1 MNLANISTTI
11 FKKLNSRLPGKRL
24 KNKTIK
30 PTEIFY
36 EFYEELRLQLDNPNY
51 GIISFVFSKDRA
63 MQLHAFLESYFEN
76 VANYSTMIV
85 LYKASDKAHLDSYEE
100 LMKLFEDKSVI
111 FIEEKNF
118 RDQLIEA
125 IEKSKEGKIFFY
137 VDDMIFTH
145 KFDYDMLKGV
155 NPYKTIVSLSRGRDL
170 TKSTV
175 LSKTINLPEFTNLD
189 NGLLQFSWNNIKE
202 HSDWSYPLGV
212 SGYMFATK
220 EILSIM
226 KVISFKA
233 PNSLENGM
241 QQFKSIFIQRMG
253 LCTENA
259 VSICVHANLTQTEG
273 YNPVFGEFSIEE
285 LLDKWN
291 EGYQI
296 EYFKF
301 YSKPVNAAQ
310 IQEYTFCQREG

>member
-1 MNLANISTTI
+1 MNLSQIKTIIS
-11 FKKLNSRLPGKRL
+11 KKLNSSLNGKKP

-30 PTEIFY
+30 STEIF
-36 EFYEELRLQLDNPNY
+36 EKFYEELRHQLDNPNY

-76 VANYSTMIV
+76 VANYSKMIV
-85 LYKASDKAHLDSYEE
+85 LFKASNESHLNSYKE
-100 LMKLFEDKSVI
+100 LIKLFEDKPVI

-125 IEKSKEGKIFFY
+125 IEESKEGKIFFY

-145 KFDYDMLKGV
+145 KFDYEMLKGV

-170 TKSTV
+170 TNSTV
-175 LSKTINLPEFTNLD
+175 LCKSITLPEFTNLSND
-189 NGLLQFSWNNIKE
+189 LLEFSWNNIKE

-291 EGYQI
+291 KGYQI
-296 EYFKF
+296 EYTKF
-301 YSKPVNAAQ
+301 YSIPVNVAQ
-310 IQEYTFCQREG
+310 IQEYTFCQREC

>member
-1 MNLANISTTI
+1 MNLSEIRTVI
-11 FKKLNSRLPGKRL
+11 FKKFTSRLNGKKP
-24 KNKTIK
+24 KNQNIK
-30 PTEIFY
+30 STEIF
-36 EFYEELRLQLDNPNY
+36 EAFYEELRPKLDIPDD
-51 GIISFVFSKDRA
+51 GVISFVFSKDRS

-76 VANYSTMIV
+76 VANYSKMIV
-85 LYKASDKAHLDSYEE
+85 LFKASSESHLNSYEE
-100 LMKLFEDKSVI
+100 LIKLFKDKPVT
-111 FIEEKNF
+111 FIEEINF
-118 RDQLIEA
+118 RDQLIQA
-125 IEKSKEGKIFFY
+125 IEESKEGKIFFY

-145 KFDYDMLKGV
+145 KFDYELLKDV
-155 NPYKTIVSLSRGRDL
+155 NPFKTIVSLSRGSDL
-170 TKSTV
+170 TNSTV
-175 LSKTINLPEFTNLD
+175 LSKTITLPEFTNLS
-189 NGLLQFSWNNIKE
+189 NGLLEFSWNNIKE

-253 LCTENA
+253 LCTEKA
-259 VSICVHANLTQTEG
+259 VSVCVHANLTQTEG
-273 YNPVFGEFSIEE
+273 YNPIFGEFSIEE

-296 EYFKF
+296 EYSKF
-301 YSKPVNAAQ
+301 YNKPINVAQ
-310 IQEYTFCQREG
+310 IQEYSFSQRKS